1 MRAIE
6 KIFKLLDPDF
16 NALSAIVLAAM
27 VLCIVAQVTFRWF
40 GISLAWSVEMSQYL
54 FVWMTFIAGYAGARK
69 AQHIGVEM
77 LQNALPSPVR
87 RVMKFLS
94 WGLAAFYY
102 GLVFFYCVSLWPKLM
117 MQNTPMLK
125 IPMAFVYLGMMIGL
139 IMMALYYALF
149 AVQCL
154 LDKGQVEEEKK

>member
-6 KIFKLLDPDF
+6 KIFKLLDPVF

-139 IMMALYYALF
+139 AMMALYYAFF

-154 LDKGQVEEEKK
+154 LAKGEEEKK

>member
-1 MRAIE
+1 MKAIE
-6 KIFKLLDPDF
+6 RIFKSLDPLF
-16 NALSAIVLAAM
+16 NALSTIVLAGM
-27 VLCIVAQVTFRWF
+27 VLCIVAQVVLRWF
-40 GISLAWSVEMSQYL
+40 FVSIPWSVEMSQYL
-54 FVWMTFIAGYAGARK
+54 FVWMTFIAGYAGARR

-77 LQNALPSPVR
+77 LQNALPTAVR

-102 GLVFFYCVSLWPKLM
+102 GLVFVYCVSLWPKLM

-139 IMMALYYALF
+139 VMMALYYAF
-149 AVQCL
+149 YAVQCL
-154 LDKGQVEEEKK
+154 LDKGKEEKK